1 MLGRTVIRR
10 QIYSLV
16 GLALVLSAI
25 STADA
30 GDWRITPRAQSETV
44 YTDNVRGVAD
54 GKEGDVFHSGSSGVS
69 IRGRGARLNLNL
81 DYTLS
86 YEEYLA
92 ESELSSRTHRLL
104 GSANTELIREHLF
117 VDAQTSFNRV
127 IDDRTGAISNVD
139 RNLGDNQT
147 EVFNFRVSPR
157 YVFNFGNFARS
168 TTRYTF
174 SQISFDPLN
183 DDSDDNDPPS
193 DTTTNRVSQTI
204 ASGADFTQLSWALS
218 ANYRRSSRS
227 ESDNNFTTRSGE
239 ARAEYAIN
247 RMISVLGSAGYE
259 DLDDNSVTDDDELFG
274 EIWTV
279 GARVRPG
286 PRTDLSFEYGRRYDD
301 DFYRGSGSFEITPT
315 LRANLSYDIT
325 VDIEQ
330 SAADNAFL
338 FIGQDEEGNFIDI
351 RTGLPIDVVDSDFDL
366 TDQDTV
372 LRNETFSASLSGT
385 RGRNRYGLRLAHTQR
400 TTEPE
405 GREQNVL
412 SGTVNFSRT
421 LRPGM
426 NLALNARFTDA
437 EDDANDDTSTFRF
450 NATLGYDVGRTVRAT
465 FRVSHLRRGTD
476 ADESDLTENVAS
488 VRLVKTF

>member
-1 MLGRTVIRR
+1 MLGRSVIRR

-16 GLALVLSAI
+16 GPALVLLPI
-25 STADA
+25 SSVHA

-54 GKEGDVFHSGSSGVS
+54 RKEADVFHSGSSGVS

-86 YEEYLA
+86 YEEYL
-92 ESELSSRTHRLL
+92 EETELSSRTHRLL
-104 GSANTELIREHLF
+104 GSGNTELIREHLF

-127 IDDRTGAISNVD
+127 VDDRTGAISNVD

-157 YVFNFGNFARS
+157 YLFNIGGFARS
-168 TTRYTF
+168 TTRYTY
-174 SQISFDPLN
+174 SETVFDPLN
-183 DDSDDNDPPS
+183 DDSDDNDSPS
-193 DTTTNRVSQTI
+193 DTSTNRISQVFS
-204 ASGADFTQLSWALS
+204 SGTDFTQLSWAVT
-218 ANYRRSSRS
+218 AEYRRSSRS
-227 ESDNNFTTRSGE
+227 DSDNNFTTKSGE

-247 RMISVLGSAGYE
+247 RMFSVLGSAGYE
-259 DLDDNSVTDDDELFG
+259 DLNDNTVTDDDELFG

-279 GARVRPG
+279 GARWRPG
-286 PRTDLSFEYGRRYDD
+286 PRTNLSFEYGQRYDD
-301 DFYRGSGSFEITPT
+301 DFYRGNGSFQFSPT
-315 LRANLSYDIT
+315 LRANVSYNIT

-338 FIGQDEEGNFIDI
+338 FIGQDEEGNFIDT

-372 LRNETFSASLSGT
+372 LRNETFTASLSGN
-385 RGRNRYGLRLAHTQR
+385 RGRNRYGIRLAHTER
-400 TTEPE
+400 STEPAA
-405 GREQNVL
+405 RNQTVI
-412 SGTVNFSRT
+412 SGSVNFSRT

-437 EDDANDDTSTFRF
+437 EDDVSDDTSTFRF

-465 FRVSHLRRGTD
+465 FRLSHLRRGTD
-476 ADESDLTENVAS
+476 ANESDLTENVAS

>member
-16 GLALVLSAI
+16 GPALVLLPI
-25 STADA
+25 SSSYA

-44 YTDNVRGVAD
+44 YTDNVRGVAE
-54 GKEGDVFHSGSSGVS
+54 GKEADAFHSGSTGVS
-69 IRGRGARLNLNL
+69 VRGRGARLNLNL

-86 YEEYLA
+86 YEEYL
-92 ESELSSRTHRLL
+92 EETELSSRTHRLL

-127 IDDRTGAISNVD
+127 TDDRTGAISNVD

-157 YVFNFGNFARS
+157 YLFNIGGFARS
-168 TTRYTF
+168 STRYTY
-174 SQISFDPLN
+174 SETVFDPLN
-183 DDSDDNDPPS
+183 DDSDNNDSPS
-193 DTTTNRVSQTI
+193 DTSTNRISQVFS
-204 ASGADFTQLSWALS
+204 SGSDFTQLSWSVS
-218 ANYRRSSRS
+218 ADFRRSSRS
-227 ESDNNFTTRSGE
+227 ESDNNFTTKSGQ
-239 ARAEYAIN
+239 ANVEYAVN
-247 RMISVLGSAGYE
+247 RMFSVLGSAGYE
-259 DLDDNSVTDDDELFG
+259 DLNDNTVSDDDELFG
-274 EIWTV
+274 EIWTI
-279 GARVRPG
+279 GARLRPG

-301 DFYRGSGSFEITPT
+301 DFYRGNGSFQISPT
-315 LRANLSYDIT
+315 LRATASYNIT
-325 VDIEQ
+325 VDINQ

-338 FIGQDEEGNFIDI
+338 FIGQDEDGNFIDT

-366 TDQDTV
+366 SDQDTV
-372 LRNETFSASLSGT
+372 LRNETFTAALSGT
-385 RGRNRYGLRLAHTQR
+385 RGRNRYGVRLSHSER
-400 TTEPE
+400 STEPAA
-405 GREQNVL
+405 RDQTVI
-412 SGTVNFSRT
+412 SGSVNFSRT
-421 LRPGM
+421 LRPGT

-437 EDDANDDTSTFRF
+437 EDDASDDTSTFRF

-465 FRVSHLRRGTD
+465 FRLSHLRRSGD

>member
-1 MLGRTVIRR
+1 MIRAHRGRVNDRR
-10 QIYSLV
+10 CLAAYARK
-16 GLALVLSAI
+16 GLRNAL
-25 STADA
+25 
-30 GDWRITPRAQSETV
+30 
-44 YTDNVRGVAD
+44 RGVAD
-54 GKEGDVFHSGSSGVS
+54 GKEADVFHSGSSGVS

-86 YEEYLA
+86 YEEYV
-92 ESELSSRTHRLL
+92 EETDLSSRTHRLL

-127 IDDRTGAISNVD
+127 TDDRTGAISNID

-157 YVFNFGNFARS
+157 YIFNIGGFAQS
-168 TTRYTF
+168 STRYTY
-174 SQISFDPLN
+174 SETVFDPLN
-183 DDSDDNDPPS
+183 DDSDDSDSPS
-193 DTTTNRVSQTI
+193 DTSTNRISQVFS
-204 ASGADFTQLSWALS
+204 SGADFTQLSWAVS
-218 ANYRRSSRS
+218 ADYRRSSRS
-227 ESDNNFTTRSGE
+227 ESDNNFTTKSGQ
-239 ARAEYAIN
+239 ASAEYAIN
-247 RMISVLGSAGYE
+247 RMFSVLGSAGYE
-259 DLDDNSVTDDDELFG
+259 DLNDNTVTDDDELFG

-279 GARVRPG
+279 GARLRPG
-286 PRTDLSFEYGRRYDD
+286 PRTNLSFEYGRRYDD
-301 DFYRGSGSFEITPT
+301 DFYRGNGSFAITPT
-315 LRANLSYDIT
+315 LRANLSYNIT

-338 FIGQDEEGNFIDI
+338 FIGQDENGNFIDT

-372 LRNETFSASLSGT
+372 LRNETFTASLSGS
-385 RGRNRYGLRLAHTQR
+385 RGRNSYGVRLAHTKR
-400 TTEPE
+400 STEPE
-405 GREQNVL
+405 ARDQTVI
-412 SGTVNFSRT
+412 SGSVNFSRT

-437 EDDANDDTSTFRF
+437 EDDVSDDTSTFRF

-465 FRVSHLRRGTD
+465 FRASHLRRSTD
-476 ADESDLTENVAS
+476 ANESDLTENVAS